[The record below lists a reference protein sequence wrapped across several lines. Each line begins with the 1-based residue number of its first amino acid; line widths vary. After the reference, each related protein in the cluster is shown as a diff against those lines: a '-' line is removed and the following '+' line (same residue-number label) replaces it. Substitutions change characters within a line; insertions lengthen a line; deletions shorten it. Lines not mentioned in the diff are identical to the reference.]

1 MELFPAIDLRGGKAV
16 RLVQGDYD
24 QMTVYSDQPEQVA
37 EEFRRL
43 GGRNLHLVDLDGAKE
58 GAPANFETI
67 RRIVSS
73 GGFFVEVGGGIRTE
87 QRVTDYLEMGV
98 SRVILGTAAVTDPA
112 FLDRMVAKYGAR
124 IAVGVDAR
132 DGKVATHGWL
142 ETTDLDSFDF
152 CRALCERGVQTVIY
166 TDITRDGKL
175 AGTNLAAYRRLCGIE
190 GLAVVAS
197 GGISALEELEQLNA
211 MGAAGAILGK
221 ALYTG
226 RLRLDEAVALVQN
239 QAGRREQ

>member
-24 QMTVYSDQPEQVA
+24 QMTVYSDRPEQVA
-37 EEFRRL
+37 EAFRRQ
-43 GGRNLHLVDLDGAKE
+43 GGRNLHLVDLDGAKD
-58 GAPANFETI
+58 GAPVNLETI
-67 RRIVSS
+67 RGIISA

-87 QRVTDYLEMGV
+87 QRVAEYLEMGV

-112 FLDRMVAKYGAR
+112 FLDRMVKRYGER

-132 DGKVATHGWL
+132 EGRVATHGWL
-142 ETTDLDSFDF
+142 ETTEIDSFAF
-152 CRALCERGVQTVIY
+152 CRELSQRGVKTVIY
-166 TDITRDGKL
+166 TDISRDGKL
-175 AGTNLAAYRRLCGIE
+175 AGTNLAAYHRLAEIE
-190 GLAVVAS
+190 GLSVVAS
-197 GGISALEELEQLNA
+197 GGISALDELVQLDG
-211 MGAAGAILGK
+211 MGVAGAILGK

-239 QAGRREQ
+239 QAGRRER

>member
-24 QMTVYSDQPEQVA
+24 QMTVYSDQPWEVA
-37 EEFRRL
+37 QAFRRQ

-58 GAPANFETI
+58 GAPVNLETI
-67 RRIVSS
+67 RRIVSV

-87 QRVTDYLEMGV
+87 QRVAEYLEMGV

-112 FLDRMVAKYGAR
+112 FLDQMVARYGGR

-132 DGKVATHGWL
+132 DGRVATHGWL
-142 ETTDLDSFDF
+142 ETTELDSFAF
-152 CRALCERGVQTVIY
+152 CRDLRRRGVQTVIY
-166 TDITRDGKL
+166 TDISRDGKL
-175 AGTNLAAYRRLCGIE
+175 AGTNLEAYRRLCGIE
-190 GLAVVAS
+190 GLEVVAS
-197 GGISALEELEQLNA
+197 GGITALEELRQLDA
-211 MGAAGAILGK
+211 MGVAGAILGK

-239 QAGRREQ
+239 QAGRRER

>member
-16 RLVQGDYD
+16 RLVQGDYH
-24 QMTVYSDQPEQVA
+24 QMTVYSDRPEQVA

-43 GGRNLHLVDLDGAKE
+43 GARNLHLVDLDGAKE
-58 GAPANFETI
+58 GAPVNLETI
-67 RRIVSS
+67 RSILSL
-73 GGFFVEVGGGIRTE
+73 GGFFVEVGGGIRNE
-87 QRVTDYLEMGV
+87 QRVAEYLEMGV
-98 SRVILGTAAVTDPA
+98 SRVILGTAAVTDPE
-112 FLDRMVAKYGAR
+112 FLNRMVEKYGER

-132 DGKVATHGWL
+132 DGRVATHGWL

-152 CRALCERGVQTVIY
+152 CCDLRRRGVRTVIY
-166 TDITRDGKL
+166 TDISKDGKL
-175 AGTNLAAYRRLCGIE
+175 EGTNLAAYRRLCAIE

-197 GGISALEELEQLNA
+197 GGISALEELGQLDE

-226 RLRLDEAVALVQN
+226 RLRLDEAVARVQN
-239 QAGRREQ
+239 KGGSEQ